1 VKVSREESLA
11 AALPA
16 SARPTAS
23 VPHPASAPACRRGT
37 SRPACAPSA
46 TPRPTGAEAP
56 GPGRR
61 SAPHAGGRPSRPGPG
76 HRAPRAP
83 ALAGGRGAVGRRGR
97 AGGRPDPPDHA
108 GGHRGGAPPPRP
120 PPRPVPLR
128 RGATAWP
135 GPGRLPRTP
144 PGRGPGGRRAP
155 APRPGGSAA
164 SASPG
169 RSGRAGGVDT
179 EAARRPPWSRA
190 GLPQDRAQAP
200 EPWAAAGPTVGA
212 REAPAPAP
220 RQQPPAR
227 RGSGPAPQAPAAGA
241 RGPPSGGL
249 HAPGAPR
256 WASARGRGPGLPPR
270 SHRGT
275 APPRRRGRRAPGP
288 DGSDRSRGALGLEG
302 GPTAHPSRRRVRT
315 RGRPRGPA
323 GGSARCPGAGR
334 PPPGAGPAG
343 GLAPSPDAA
352 PPLGRPAPTPV
363 VVAPSRARG
372 RHGGASGVAASPRHC
387 RCRGTSPPL
396 GVHRGLSRNDG
407 PTLSMDLSGASP
419 HRVNCG
425 EIAAT
430 LY

>member
-1 VKVSREESLA
+1 MRMRPAGAPVA
-11 AALPA
+11 AARRRRGRGA
-16 SARPTAS
+16 ARPRRAQG
-23 VPHPASAPACRRGT
+23 APDGRAVWT
-37 SRPACAPSA
+37 QKRPDD
-46 TPRPTGAEAP
+46 RL
-56 GPGRR
+56 GPGRGSPRTAPKRR
-61 SAPHAGGRPSRPGPG
+61 SRGP
-76 HRAPRAP
+76 
-83 ALAGGRGAVGRRGR
+83 RRGPPWAR
-97 AGGRPDPPDHA
+97 GR
-108 GGHRGGAPPPRP
+108 PRP
-120 PPRPVPLR
+120 PPRGNDR
-128 RGATAWP
+128 
-135 GPGRLPRTP
+135 P
-144 PGRGPGGRRAP
+144 PGAG
-155 APRPGGSAA
+155 AA
-164 SASPG
+164 
-169 RSGRAGGVDT
+169 
-179 EAARRPPWSRA
+179 
-190 GLPQDRAQAP
+190 
-200 EPWAAAGPTVGA
+200 
-212 REAPAPAP
+212 
-220 RQQPPAR
+220 
-227 RGSGPAPQAPAAGA
+227 PAPQAPAAGA

-430 LY
+430 L